1 MQPHKKFY
9 YNKKES
15 SQLMSQNIRLVQDH
29 MQSKQLCLNGVPDKD
44 KKTAYITVSRSF
56 SGDSDRIQ
64 TCNLLIRS
72 QVLYSVKLRSLA

>member
-15 SQLMSQNIRLVQDH
+15 SQLMSQNIRLVQDR

-44 KKTAYITVSRSF
+44 KKRLTVM
-56 SGDSDRIQ
+56 
-64 TCNLLIRS
+64 
-72 QVLYSVKLRSLA
+72 